1 MVGGDTAAH
10 STFQWAFKVF
20 KIASDPRM
28 KLCPLSLFSSFPS
41 VTDQLNR
48 GQRQTSGKV
57 VDSFAP
63 HLFVF
68 LCQTARKAIRR
79 GSMSLLTAL
88 GRLREMWAPNLR
100 GQLIWES
107 ACRYC
112 SLLLTDDLLPLLLLQ
127 HHQRSRLRGKLCMR
141 IRAEY
146 TRQSSIR
153 ASMCCRKSLFISLTV
168 DLLQAP
174 VDISCGGSL

>member
-68 LCQTARKAIRR
+68 LCQTARKACSPIRR

-88 GRLREMWAPNLR
+88 GRLWEMWAPNLR

-112 SLLLTDDLLPLLLLQ
+112 NLLLTNDLLPLLFQ
-127 HHQRSRLRGKLCMR
+127 HQQHSRPRGKLCIR
-141 IRAEY
+141 LRAECTQQLY
-146 TRQSSIR
+146 LGFDVLPQ
-153 ASMCCRKSLFISLTV
+153 K
-168 DLLQAP
+168 
-174 VDISCGGSL
+174 